1 MPGCS
6 RVCPTLDNHD
16 SLEIHQMIK
25 RLGTFAAVCG
35 LMLASA
41 LPAVASNTQ
50 SFTVSA
56 SVSTIASLS
65 FPSSFTYNFTS
76 TDNTNPALASTNNGS
91 GVINAN
97 LRSTFGGGAA
107 AIFFTA
113 PTSVAGSG
121 ANSIPIGAF
130 TFTCTGSYIENTG
143 LGGAQSTNSVNTSS
157 AAVSGSSN
165 NNCVTFSGGHSV
177 ASSSI
182 SLNLF
187 LDDRFIP
194 ADSYSSSGFAVVVTA
209 S

>member
-1 MPGCS
+1 M
-6 RVCPTLDNHD
+6 
-16 SLEIHQMIK
+16 
-25 RLGTFAAVCG
+25 FAAVCA
-35 LMLASA
+35 LAAAST
-41 LPAVASNTQ
+41 LPAAAATSQ
-50 SFTVSA
+50 SFSVNA
-56 SVSTIASLS
+56 SVSTIASVT

-76 TDNTNPALASTNNGS
+76 TDNTNAAVASTNNGS
-91 GVINAN
+91 GIINAN
-97 LRSTFGGGAA
+97 LRSTFGAGGAA

-130 TFTCTGSYIENTG
+130 TYTCTGSYTENTG
-143 LGGAQSTNSVNTSS
+143 LNGAQSTVSVSTSS
-157 AAVSGSSN
+157 AAVTGSTN
-165 NNCVTFSGGHSV
+165 NNCVTFTGGHSI

-194 ADSYSSSGFAVVVTA
+194 ADSYSSSGFAVVVSA